1 MPVLSASGR
10 VHVEHSGSWQTCQ
23 GQSSRNLGDPTYLM
37 EMLEIR
43 IGVKGQMCL
52 INNFDCSSVF
62 LGDNAIRGYSVSP
75 SKFYILKSSLPVP
88 QNVILSGNRVFA
100 DIIKVGIERRSYRIM
115 GDLNPVS
122 VCL

>member
-43 IGVKGQMCL
+43 TGVKGQMCL

-62 LGDNAIRGYSVSP
+62 LGDTLLGAI
-75 SKFYILKSSLPVP
+75 
-88 QNVILSGNRVFA
+88 
-100 DIIKVGIERRSYRIM
+100 
-115 GDLNPVS
+115 
-122 VCL
+122 VCLPPNFTF